1 MASGISM
8 LHAILQVLLF
18 AEGFKHPADAAF
30 LLLHVGMH
38 IQVERG
44 GDVGVAKERA
54 HGLVVAV
61 ALDAAGG
68 EAVAQSVVLQPGDA
82 EPGHQPVVIVA
93 VSARFGRRRL
103 VGQDIVVG
111 VDHPPQRFHHGE
123 QLAAHRYL
131 AAGVLGLGRID
142 DELRVLAFALNDVY
156 ALDGAVHGD
165 CPVVHV
171 DVAPSEATHFAYA
184 QSCGQADVDAQVA
197 ECEVLLDVVENLPVL
212 CYGEHLRFLG
222 HLRRGVLDV
231 PLAVGHPFV
240 FDSELH
246 YHLQDDENV
255 LYGLDAQPC
264 FKFLQ
269 DELLHKFF
277 TQSLSAAEC
286 RQDVV
291 LQNQCVSSV
300 CGLLHVAPLVTF
312 PSQRNVFNR
321 FCHNFLNLKGPP
333 IIKECVSLRSQIS
346 DSRSFG
352 GSGRKLLLVKLQQ
365 ALIMV

>member
-1 MASGISM
+1 MQIASK
-8 LHAILQVLLF
+8 LPTLPLF
-18 AEGFKHPADAAF
+18 VEGFKHPADAAF

-44 GDVGVAKERA
+44 GDVGVAKEHA

-61 ALDAAGG
+61 ALDAACG
-68 EAVAQSVVLQPGDA
+68 EAVAQSVVLQPGEA

-111 VDHPPQRFHHGE
+111 VDHLPQRFHHGE
-123 QLAAHRYL
+123 QLAAHGYL
-131 AAGVLGLGRID
+131 AARVLGLGRID
-142 DELRVLAFALNDVY
+142 DELRVSA
-156 ALDGAVHGD
+156 
-165 CPVVHV
+165 
-171 DVAPSEATHFAYA
+171 FAYA
-184 QSCGQADVDAQVA
+184 ESCGQADVDAQVA
-197 ECEVLLDVVENLPVL
+197 EGEVLLDVVENLLVL
-212 CYGEHLRFLG
+212 CYGEYLRFLR

-246 YHLQDDENV
+246 HHFQDDEDV
-255 LYGLDAQPC
+255 PYGLDAQSC
-264 FKFLQ
+264 LEFLQ

-277 TQSLSAAEC
+277 TQSLTTAEC
-286 RQDVV
+286 WQDVV

-321 FCHNFLNLKGPP
+321 FV
-333 IIKECVSLRSQIS
+333 ITSLI
-346 DSRSFG
+346 
-352 GSGRKLLLVKLQQ
+352 
-365 ALIMV
+365 